1 MTEIGQDPYDPVR
14 AEPERSYWQEFW
26 HSAPLGF
33 SFGCALGCYWML
45 RGMKNALFMELVGPT
60 YLPAAKMASMAFLL
74 VTLVLYGK
82 LVDWLGKRR
91 LLALLYLVY
100 AGLFAALTYTL
111 HKGVNH
117 ASGLGWGFYLSIE
130 SFGSLGISHLWS
142 LAVNATR
149 DPRVAARRFPLLAVG
164 GQVGAMLCTSMLAL
178 LVPRIGLVPLLMTAV
193 ALLCV
198 APVMALRWLQAHHV
212 PDRVGDSA
220 PGRESSPGL
229 MEGLRLVATRPYLLS
244 ILWIVLSYELVGTFL
259 DYQLNSN
266 AKHHLGSLTQVTQ
279 FLAIYGFAANTV
291 SFLFALTGT
300 GFLVR
305 RLGLSRCL
313 VIYPFLLAILL
324 AIVAMFPTLWIFF
337 AAQIALKGAAY
348 GFNKPCLEL
357 LYVPTS
363 DSVQFKAKSWID
375 TAGSRGGKSLGS
387 LMNAQYPTTWLIYA
401 GTVTCLI
408 FLAIWIPV
416 ARQLGRR
423 HAALLESGQ
432 RLS

>member
-1 MTEIGQDPYDPVR
+1 MNSSR
-14 AEPERSYWQEFW
+14 SEPERTHWQEFW

-33 SFGCALGCYWML
+33 AFGCALGCYWML
-45 RGMKNALFMELVGPT
+45 RGMKNALFMELVGPS

-91 LLALLYLVY
+91 LLGLLYFIY

-111 HKGVNH
+111 YRGGNH
-117 ASGLGWGFYLSIE
+117 PSSLGWGFYLSIE

-164 GQVGAMLCTSMLAL
+164 GQLGAMVCTSMLAL

-198 APVMALRWLQAHHV
+198 APVMALRWLQENHV
-212 PDRVGDSA
+212 PDQVESFGVGDDELKV
-220 PGRESSPGL
+220 RPGL

-259 DYQLNSN
+259 DYQLNFT
-266 AKHHLGSLTQVTQ
+266 AKSRLGSLTEVTQ
-279 FLAIYGFAANTV
+279 FLATYGFAANTV
-291 SFLFALTGT
+291 SFIFALTGT

-313 VIYPFLLAILL
+313 VIYPILL
-324 AIVAMFPTLWIFF
+324 AVLLLIVATFPGLWIFF

-387 LMNAQYPTTWLIYA
+387 LMNARYPFDHLILWGA
-401 GTVTCLI
+401 FTCLV
-408 FLAIWIPV
+408 FLAIWIPI

-423 HAALLESGQ
+423 HAALLESGE